1 MGKIKIR
8 ALILDYGG
16 VISQPQNPE
25 NVNTILQ
32 CLGQDYDDFMQVY
45 YDLRVGYDNGQ
56 LSGQEYWVKVLQ
68 HYGLDPNGFDLSR
81 FIQEDVNSWTHLNES
96 MLQFIT
102 ENKNRIPKL
111 AMISNM
117 VDDTLVFMRRHY
129 DWLDLFDELI
139 FSCEV
144 GVNKPEREIY
154 EICLRKLNISPHEC
168 LFVDDSRINV
178 KGAKDSGMRAIQF
191 NNFSQFL
198 HDFEEKFFITQ

>member
-8 ALILDYGG
+8 ALTLDYGG

-56 LSGQEYWVKVLQ
+56 LSGQEYWVRVLR
-68 HYGLDPNGFDLSR
+68 HYGLNPNGFDLSR
-81 FIQEDVNSWTHLNES
+81 FIREDVNSWTHLNHA

-102 ENKNRIPKL
+102 ERKNRIPKL

-117 VDDTLVFMRRHY
+117 VEDTLVFMREHY
-129 DWLDLFDELI
+129 DWLDLFDELV
-139 FSCEV
+139 FSCEL

-198 HDFEEKFFITQ
+198 HDFEEKFFIIQ

>member
-25 NVNTILQ
+25 NLNNILQ
-32 CLGQDYDDFMQVY
+32 YIQQDYDDFMQVY

-56 LSGQEYWVKVLQ
+56 LSGQEYWVRVLQ
-68 HYGLDPNGFDLSR
+68 HYGLDPNSFDLPR
-81 FIQEDVNSWTHLNES
+81 FIQEDVASWTHLNES

-102 ENKNRIPKL
+102 ESKDKIPKL

-139 FSCEV
+139 FSCEL
-144 GVNKPEREIY
+144 GVNKPDREIY
-154 EICLRKLNISPHEC
+154 EICLRKLMIPPRDC
-168 LFVDDSRINV
+168 LFVDDSAKNV
-178 KGAKDSGMRAIQF
+178 RGATESGMYALQF
-191 NNFSQFL
+191 KSFSQFML
-198 HDFEEKFFITQ
+198 ELDEKFYMTQ